1 MVPLIAAHKTASQT
15 STSGSAGFSGGF
27 LPVAA
32 RQDVLSVFFATA
44 AAVSAA
50 TSENSVHIFE
60 PPDAML
66 TTLVARHEGPPHPGS
81 GVAAGPMGRPLSAAA
96 RASGCRE
103 PTSQYGVASA
113 GSVTGTRTA
122 RLR

>member
-1 MVPLIAAHKTASQT
+1 MVPLIAAHSTASQT

-44 AAVSAA
+44 AAASAEI
-50 TSENSVHIFE
+50 SENAVQNFE
-60 PPDAML
+60 PPDAMPP
-66 TTLVARHEGPPHPGS
+66 TLVRRRERPPHPGS
-81 GVAAGPMGRPLSAAA
+81 GVAAGSMGRTLSASA
-96 RASGCRE
+96 RASGWRE
-103 PTSQYGVASA
+103 PTSQYGVGSA